1 MSLAYDGIIKILAK
15 IENEENLPSGTLKKI
30 YDVERGVVHL
40 LARDQIHTN
49 LRNIVVDVTS
59 KVK

>member
-15 IENEENLPSGTLKKI
+15 IEEDADLPSGTLKKI
-30 YDVERGVVHL
+30 YDVEREVVHL
-40 LARDQIHTN
+40 LARGQIHTN

>member
-30 YDVERGVVHL
+30 YDVERDVVHL
-40 LARDQIHTN
+40 LARDQIHIN